1 MLARSVRKLR
11 DYVAIP
17 SVNPMQ
23 RDDLDPSIA
32 GERRYAEQVREDL
45 RRLGLDA
52 ELVGDAQRPS
62 VIAEARAPGATD
74 TVLVA
79 SHLDTVPVD
88 GMQIDPFDP
97 RIEQGRLYGRGSCD
111 TKGGMAALVDALGRV
126 LERGSLRRN
135 VIAVGEAD
143 EEFGSAGVLD
153 VLARLGTRAREAGV
167 WVIATEPTS
176 LQIVTRHKGVVHA
189 RLRASG
195 VACHSSDPSAG
206 RNAIVGLARAILAV
220 DDLGAEL
227 SERKDPKLGPATL
240 SVGMVDGGA
249 ATNIVPDA
257 ASAVIDRRLLPGES
271 DATVR
276 AELEA
281 ALERAHLDDVE
292 VDWCELRKAPLETPD
307 DHPAVRAC
315 QRALGAAGLP
325 IETGIAAFGTDAGV
339 LAAHGLPGVVLG
351 PGSIAQAHTSREWVE
366 VAQVESMADFLT
378 RLFETPA

>member
-1 MLARSVRKLR
+1 MPARSVRKLR

-23 RDDLDPSIA
+23 RADVDPSIA

-52 ELVGDAQRPS
+52 ELIGDAERPS
-62 VIAEARAPGATD
+62 VIAEARVAGATD

-88 GMQIDPFDP
+88 GMEIDPFDP
-97 RIEQGRLYGRGSCD
+97 RIEGGRLYGRGSCD
-111 TKGGMAALVDALGRV
+111 TKGGMAALVDALARV
-126 LERGSLRRN
+126 LERGNLRRN

-143 EEFGSAGVLD
+143 EELGSAGALD
-153 VLARLGTRAREAGV
+153 VLAHLGKRAREAGI

-195 VACHSSDPSAG
+195 VACHSSDPTAG
-206 RNAIVGLARAILAV
+206 RNAIVALARAILAV
-220 DDLGAEL
+220 DGLGAEL
-227 SERKDPKLGPATL
+227 SLREDPKLGPATL
-240 SVGMVDGGA
+240 SIGIVEGGA
-249 ATNIVPDA
+249 ATNVVPDA

-271 DATVR
+271 EATVR
-276 AELEA
+276 DELEA
-281 ALERAHLDDVE
+281 ALKRAHLGDVD
-292 VDWCELRKAPLETPD
+292 VDWCELRKAPLGTPD

-315 QRALGAAGLP
+315 QKVLAAAGLP
-325 IETGIAAFGTDAGV
+325 IETAIAAFGTDAGV
-339 LAAHGLPGVVLG
+339 LSAHGLPGVVLG

-366 VAQVESMADFLT
+366 IAQVEAMADLLT
-378 RLFETPA
+378 RLFETSA